1 VKVAVLAKKKVD
13 MLADLSDQMLA
24 DQLVDKLEQN

>member
-1 VKVAVLAKKKVD
+1 VKVAVLVKKKVD